1 MTDAASSLGVIL
13 AGGRSSRM
21 GESKAAMIFAGEP
34 LLRRVVRRISG
45 GVDDTL
51 VIGPDELKALVPGVQ
66 VIPDVVP
73 GIGPLGGLYTAL
85 RSTTAARLFLVACDM
100 PFVQPRLIRAML
112 AASIANRAA
121 EAVILGTQSDRS
133 RLQPLHA
140 VYTSACLPVVE
151 RALVSADHSLRSLLS
166 HLAVF
171 MMDAETERH
180 QDPQGLSAYN
190 INTPDDWAEALRLAA
205 KADGSHV
212 G

>member
-1 MTDAASSLGVIL
+1 MTDAAGGLGVIL

-151 RALVSADHSLRSLLS
+151 RALVSAIIPCVPSDRKS
-166 HLAVF
+166 V
-171 MMDAETERH
+171 
-180 QDPQGLSAYN
+180 
-190 INTPDDWAEALRLAA
+190 
-205 KADGSHV
+205 V
-212 G
+212 